1 MSKSFQDNEHRKFND
16 VFDNDNSDEMDCELE
31 YVQRNEQ
38 ENEKEYQE
46 YVKDYEQYVED
57 YENYLQGCEEGFE
70 EEGCEGGYDE
80 RYEEK
85 EDKNED
91 EDEIEI
97 NNEDFN
103 KNTNCIRIVNKNT
116 KGIRTVNKNTNGTR
130 IVNKNSLINY
140 KNILDFNI
148 EKRDNLKGNIEKF
161 YESDHTIDIGEEDLI
176 KQIEDLNN
184 LPDLDY
190 KINNSVR
197 KSKDLN
203 EYQVGNLLK
212 DINQYRIS
220 KEVDSELEKRLIYRY
235 GVLLKN
241 VYIYKPSNL
250 FKFINTNNTI
260 VKRRNTGKISTRS
273 TSKKSTSKKRNES
286 ESENKINK
294 NFNIK
299 IDDINSKLNDWEK
312 HGNNFKKTLIK
323 LGFIVPENL
332 QKYNRIDY
340 VIYKVFKFNISL
352 PSDDISRFNE
362 CNINF
367 KYKSIFIDFT
377 YEDYHVIIF
386 NKSTIDRTL
395 FEGIIE
401 DDIHLTDYVEKGIPS
416 LTKILKYKKEPSLKT
431 INRNNKIDKIDKSTD
446 VCSTYQKPNSKK
458 VKSVKP
464 MHKLENFGICSKSR
478 NNDIVKDKGI
488 NKCIDVSSKDSK
500 LKHVDY
506 STLNSIHKK
515 KLNNDENK
523 DTIKKLSNPCNY
535 EDNDINDNNGE
546 YFIELPIL
554 FRNLKDDSLSFVKK
568 CYIKFRT
575 YGIDI
580 YLYYKEFF
588 IKFNLKDIKNLEYI
602 KVV

>member
-1 MSKSFQDNEHRKFND
+1 MSKSFQDKENRKFND
-16 VFDNDNSDEMDCELE
+16 VFDNDNSDEMDCEIDC
-31 YVQRNEQ
+31 EQ
-38 ENEKEYQE
+38 EHEKEYE
-46 YVKDYEQYVED
+46 KYVKDYEKYVDD
-57 YENYLQGCEEGFE
+57 YENYVQRCEEGFE
-70 EEGCEGGYDE
+70 EGYQEGC
-80 RYEEK
+80 EEK
-85 EDKNED
+85 EDKNEN
-91 EDEIEI
+91 EYEIEI

-103 KNTNCIRIVNKNT
+103 KNTKVIRTVNKNT
-116 KGIRTVNKNTNGTR
+116 NGIRIVNKNTNGTR

-148 EKRDNLKGNIEKF
+148 EKRNKLQGNIEKF
-161 YESDHTIDIGEEDLI
+161 YESDNTIDIGREDLI

-203 EYQVGNLLK
+203 EHQVENLLK

-220 KEVDSELEKRLIYRY
+220 KEVDSELEKDLIYRY

-250 FKFINTNNTI
+250 FNFINTNNAI
-260 VKRRNTGKISTRS
+260 VKRRNTGKRS
-273 TSKKSTSKKRNES
+273 TSKKSTSKRSTIKKRNES
-286 ESENKINK
+286 ESENKLDK

-299 IDDINSKLNDWEK
+299 IDDINSKLNDWEN
-312 HGNNFKKTLIK
+312 HGNNFKKTLIR

-332 QKYNRIDY
+332 QKFDRSVD
-340 VIYKVFKFNISL
+340 VTYKVFKFNISL
-352 PSDDISRFNE
+352 PLDDISRFNE
-362 CNINF
+362 CNVNF

-386 NKSTIDRTL
+386 NKSIMDKTL
-395 FEGIIE
+395 FEGTIR
-401 DDIHLTDYVEKGIPS
+401 DDIHLTDYIEKRS
-416 LTKILKYKKEPSLKT
+416 KKLTRILKYKEEPPLKM
-431 INRNNKIDKIDKSTD
+431 INRNNKIDKSDKSID

-464 MHKLENFGICSKSR
+464 IHKLESFGICSKSR

-506 STLNSIHKK
+506 STLNSIEKK
-515 KLNNDENK
+515 DLNKEEVK

-535 EDNDINDNNGE
+535 EDIDTNDNNGE

-580 YLYYKEFF
+580 YLYYKEYF
-588 IKFNLKDIKNLEYI
+588 IKFNLKNIKNLEYI